1 MSHPAYTVEQITA
14 ICGGTLYRSANRTD
28 EITDLLIDSR
38 RLIHP
43 EGCLFVALVTER
55 NDGHRYIRELYDR
68 GVRSFL
74 VSALPGENV
83 GRGGREK
90 GEGRGEKGEGGGET
104 IENGKWKTENDFSD
118 CGFILVPDTLK
129 ALQAIGAFHRSR
141 FAVPVVGITGSNGK
155 TIIKEWMF
163 QLLSPGFQVIRSPK
177 SFNSQ
182 IGVPLSVLKMDATHE
197 LALFEAGISR
207 PGEMTHLE
215 TIIRPD
221 IGIFSNIGTAHD
233 EHFKDLK
240 QKVTEKLKLF
250 IRSKVLVYRADYQ
263 AITQALDEDPAFAG
277 LARFTWSRHGKAN
290 LQVTSVEKGLQATS
304 ITVRFLNENRMGQP
318 QDVPGQDTTM
328 PELPASDIPGDVTFT
343 IPFTD
348 DASIENAIHCFA
360 ALTVLEVWR
369 MLEWRREKGEGG
381 KENVDRGPWAV
392 DRGPWTVDRGPWAV
406 GSDGGEK
413 GEGGKEIIENGK
425 LKTENEP
432 VNQSFNQSI
441 IQSISQSSPILPLP
455 SSFLSRFSTLAP
467 VALRLELKEA
477 VNHCSLINDY
487 YNSDIN
493 SLSIAL
499 DFLAQ
504 QNQHQKKSIILSDI
518 LQSGR
523 VKEELYRD
531 ISAMLISRGITRIIG
546 IGRDMVKFGRLF
558 PGGSRFFATTDAF
571 LQQFPLSEFHN
582 ETILLK
588 GARLFEFEKISRILQ
603 QKAHETVME
612 VNLDALVHNLNYFR
626 SLLAPGTKTMVMVKA
641 FSYGSGSFE
650 IANVLQFHHADYLA
664 VAYADEGVELRRA
677 GIHLPIMVMSPE
689 ENSLDLL
696 LKYNLEPEIYNF
708 RILDLLLDAIG
719 RNETAIQDEVKIH
732 IKLDSGMH
740 RLGFQSFEI
749 DGLIA
754 RLHGNRGLHVRSVFS
769 HLAASED
776 PAEDEFTRQQIRD
789 FREMSDRI
797 LNALTYP
804 VMRHI
809 LNSAGIGRF
818 PGAQFDM
825 VRLGIG
831 LYGVGSNPE
840 EQSMLRNV
848 STLRSVVTQV
858 KHIRAGETIGYNRS
872 GKADSDCFIA
882 IIPVGYA
889 DGLDRRLGNGRGV
902 VYIHGRP
909 ARIIGNV
916 CMDLTMAEVG
926 GENVDRGPW
935 AVDRG
940 GREKG
945 EGRIE
950 NGKLKIENEVINQ
963 SINHSVNQSINSPS
977 PVTRHASRVTPHEGS
992 LSDTDE
998 GGIVVREG
1006 DEVIIFGDEHPVAEL
1021 AARIGTIPYEVLTG
1035 ISRRVKRV
1043 YFYE

>member
-1 MSHPAYTVEQITA
+1 MNHPAYTVGQITA
-14 ICGGTLYRSANRTD
+14 ICCGTLYHSGNPPDAV
-28 EITDLLIDSR
+28 TDLLIDSR

-83 GRGGREK
+83 DRGLWTVE
-90 GEGRGEKGEGGGET
+90 EGQGEKGEGGKET

-118 CGFILVPDTLK
+118 CCFILVPDTLK

-182 IGVPLSVLKMDATHE
+182 IGVPLSVLKMDATHQ

-221 IGIFSNIGTAHD
+221 VGIFSNIGTAHD
-233 EHFKDLK
+233 EHFTDLK

-250 IRSKVLVYRADYQ
+250 IHSKVLVYRADYQ
-263 AITQALDEDPAFAG
+263 AITQALDEDPAYAG
-277 LARFTWSRHGKAN
+277 LARFTWSRHGTAD
-290 LQVTSVEKGLQATS
+290 LSVTSVEKGLQATS
-304 ITVRFLNENRMGQP
+304 ITVRYRNEKRLEQRP
-318 QDVPGQDTTM
+318 DVPGQDTTI
-328 PELPASDIPGDVTFT
+328 PEQLTSDIPGELTFT

-360 ALTVLEVWR
+360 ALTVLESGK
-369 MLEWRREKGEGG
+369 MLEERKERGEGG
-381 KENVDRGPWAV
+381 KE
-392 DRGPWTVDRGPWAV
+392 T
-406 GSDGGEK
+406 
-413 GEGGKEIIENGK
+413 IENGK
-425 LKTENEP
+425 LKTENES
-432 VNQSFNQSI
+432 VNQSINHSFIHSFSQSI
-441 IQSISQSSPILPLP
+441 IQSISQSFPILPLP
-455 SSFLSRFSTLAP
+455 SSFLSRFSTLVP

-531 ISAMLISRGITRIIG
+531 IAAMLVSRGITRIIG

-588 GARLFEFEKISRILQ
+588 GARLFEFEKISRLLQ

-626 SLLAPGTKTMVMVKA
+626 SQLTPGTKTMVMVKA
-641 FSYGSGSFE
+641 FSYGSGSYE

-664 VAYADEGVELRRA
+664 VAYADEGVELRSA

-689 ENSLDLL
+689 ESSLDLL

-719 RNETAIQDEVKIH
+719 QNESAIQDKVKIH

-749 DGLIA
+749 DGLMV
-754 RLHGNRGLHVRSVFS
+754 RLHENRGLHVRSVFS

-797 LNALTYP
+797 LNVMPYP

-818 PGAQFDM
+818 PEAQFDM

-831 LYGVGSNPE
+831 LYGVGSSIE

-872 GKADSDCFIA
+872 GKADRDCLIA

-889 DGLDRRLGNGRGV
+889 DGLDRRLGNGKGV

-909 ARIIGNV
+909 AQIIGNV

-926 GENVDRGPW
+926 EGNEGRGQW

-945 EGRIE
+945 EGGIE
-950 NGKLKIENEVINQ
+950 NGKLKTENEVINQ
-963 SINHSVNQSINSPS
+963 SINQSVNQSINSPS
-977 PVTRHASRVTPHEGS
+977 PVTRHASRVTPHGDS
-992 LSDTDE
+992 PSDTDE
-998 GGIVVREG
+998 GGVVVREG
-1006 DEVIIFGDEHPVAEL
+1006 DEVIIFGDEHPVTEL

-1035 ISRRVKRV
+1035 ISRRVKRI